1 MQTEAG
7 LVYDASDSKKRH
19 VLRSPNMMHLELDN
33 QILVQ
38 FAVKKVV
45 RFYVGRVIQLDP
57 PDVDEV
63 VERFLQSRLS
73 VMAKEFLHS

>member
-1 MQTEAG
+1 M
-7 LVYDASDSKKRH
+7 
-19 VLRSPNMMHLELDN
+19 
-33 QILVQ
+33 Q

-45 RFYVGRVIQLDP
+45 RFYVLRVIQLDP